1 MGTKYSDIN
10 LTTSVAVYF
19 AQKLNESGWRVYW
32 QATDTYSGTASLGT
46 VTIIPELPNEP
57 ELIVL
62 PPRNRIAE
70 EVLVP
75 VFSVNISQQPVEEAL
90 EGLGSEIFEEKAS
103 FVIQGFC
110 SDRSQ
115 HMAFATMFRN
125 FFRPEFRLIIRDF
138 ENNPTSPT
146 IVDDTNT
153 VVDSR
158 SVQRIDFPEL
168 PQPVRYYLNAEINIT
183 YFD

>member
-32 QATDTYSGTASLGT
+32 QSTDTYSGVATLGT
-46 VTIIPELPNEP
+46 VTIVPELPNEP
-57 ELIVL
+57 EFIVL
-62 PPRNRIAE
+62 PPRNRTAE
-70 EVLVP
+70 EVVVP
-75 VFSVNISQQPVEEAL
+75 VFSVNVSQQPKEESL
-90 EGLGSEIFEEKAS
+90 EGLGSDIFEEKAS
-103 FVIQGFC
+103 LVIQGFC
-110 SDRSQ
+110 ADRSQ

-125 FFRPEFRLIIRDF
+125 FFRPEFRVIVRDF
-138 ENNPTSPT
+138 ETNPTDPP

-153 VVDSR
+153 VIDSR
-158 SVQRIDFPEL
+158 SVERLDFTDL

-183 YFD
+183 FFD